1 MTEQSMFVDANV
13 TLNVLSGK
21 YKDKLIFILVHFSS
35 AIMSVVIKKRVGTK
49 TRIYATL
56 QINKWELTDYSQ

>member
-13 TLNVLSGK
+13 RLSVLLGK

-49 TRIYATL
+49 TRTYVTL
-56 QINKWELTDYSQ
+56 QINKWESTDNSQ